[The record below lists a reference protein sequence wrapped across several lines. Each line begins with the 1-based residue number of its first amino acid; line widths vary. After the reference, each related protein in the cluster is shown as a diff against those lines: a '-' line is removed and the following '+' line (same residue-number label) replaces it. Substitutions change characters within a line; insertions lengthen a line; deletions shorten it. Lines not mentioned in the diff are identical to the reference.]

1 MHYGHFILY
10 ATLGAGVWN
19 MILATLG
26 YYFHSIVPEEHLND
40 KIMEYGEYIKI
51 VIIAL
56 VVLAILFFVA
66 KKYLFA
72 KNRHIQV

>member
-40 KIMEYGEYIKI
+40 KIMEYGE
-51 VIIAL
+51 VHQD
-56 VVLAILFFVA
+56 
-66 KKYLFA
+66 
-72 KNRHIQV
+72 RHHCPRRSCHPLLRRKEISIR